1 MGFRR
6 ARNEPETNEPA
17 RESKTHR
24 RVPVAVPPRR
34 VCCQLLRSPRLR
46 KDIAMMLI
54 SHVPIRRS
62 YSRLLHAVFVGLFS
76 VPVWSQATSDSSALG
91 IQATVVNPVAEP
103 AYAGN
108 SHSSFAEFTADRPAE
123 EEASKPRQIE
133 YEPADTLGSGSSD
146 HSFLGS
152 RLESAVEVEGQVSS
166 LSSEA
171 IRSRPGRTVVLKNV
185 TGSTRGASGAAAFIR
200 TTLTSQPPRCMQVL
214 SRTVKLPTCESC
226 SWVPVMPSMP
236 RRTTA

>member
-1 MGFRR
+1 
-6 ARNEPETNEPA
+6 
-17 RESKTHR
+17 
-24 RVPVAVPPRR
+24 
-34 VCCQLLRSPRLR
+34 
-46 KDIAMMLI
+46 MMLFN
-54 SHVPIRRS
+54 HVPIRRS

-76 VPVWSQATSDSSALG
+76 VPVWSQVTSDSSAQG
-91 IQATVVNPVAEP
+91 IQATVVSPVAEP

-123 EEASKPRQIE
+123 EDASKPRQTE

-146 HSFLGS
+146 YSFLGS

-185 TGSTRGASGAAAFIR
+185 TGSTHGGVWGSGVYTDDSDVATAAVH
-200 TTLTSQPPRCMQVL
+200 SGV
-214 SRTVKLPTCESC
+214 SRMVKLPTCESC
-226 SWVPVMPSMP
+226 S
-236 RRTTA
+236 